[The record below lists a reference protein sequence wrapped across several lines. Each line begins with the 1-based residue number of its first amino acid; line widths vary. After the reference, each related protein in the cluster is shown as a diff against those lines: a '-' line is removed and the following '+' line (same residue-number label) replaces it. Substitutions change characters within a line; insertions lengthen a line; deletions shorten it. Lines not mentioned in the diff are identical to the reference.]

1 MAIRF
6 RPDERPSNNNT
17 PRGGGGNR
25 GGGGGGGR
33 VLMAVLMFV
42 FRYPKIGIPLLLV
55 GGAVYFFMSGGIN
68 LGGNTA
74 QQNQDQQYSMG
85 GNIDQERY
93 SQYKVFASLSSSSP
107 KYNLPTSAS
116 LRRFAPTPRNQGQQG
131 SCVGW
136 ASSYAARTILEAVR
150 TGNNPNNLAYSPS
163 FLYNQIG
170 VANCQGAFTG
180 EALEHMK
187 TKGLIELS
195 KFPYD
200 PNSCNKK
207 PNQQELREAMNNR
220 IKGYNRLTKTGRN
233 YDVDLEAVKQ
243 NIAQGA
249 PVIIAAKV
257 PNSFQNMVGKKLW
270 QPTNAE
276 RRQVDRLGGHAMCV
290 IGYDNQQEVFEI
302 QNSWGTEWGDNGFVF
317 VKYSDFKTF
326 CREAYGVF
334 PEQKASTAAATEIA
348 IECGI
353 YSPDRKNGF
362 DLRQIRGNLFE
373 TTSPIKKGTPFKV
386 EITNSLECFT
396 YVFSKEVDKGS
407 QQGAAI
413 KVFPPSNDYSAY
425 LGIVGTRLFP
435 RDGVLEADNA
445 GNRDYMAIVYSK
457 KELNP
462 DQIRQS
468 IDRAGRG
475 DFYENV
481 MAALGSRTFGTLSYT
496 KTSGN
501 SIAFKQ
507 RMSPNQDVAV
517 VVIAMD
523 KQ

>member
-6 RPDERPSNNNT
+6 RPDERPSNNNN
-17 PRGGGGNR
+17 PRGGGKP
-25 GGGGGGGR
+25 GGKINGR
-33 VLMAVLMFV
+33 VIMAVLLFV

-55 GGAVYFFMSGGIN
+55 GGAVYFFMGGGFN
-68 LGGNTA
+68 LGNTTA
-74 QQNQDQQYSMG
+74 DQRYAMG
-85 GNIDQERY
+85 GNIDPERY
-93 SQYKVFASLSSSSP
+93 GQYKVFAALSSSSP
-107 KYNLPTSAS
+107 KYKLPVSAS
-116 LRRFAPTPRNQGQQG
+116 LRRFAPTPRNQGHQG

-150 TGNNPNNLAYSPS
+150 TGENPNKIAYSPS

-170 VANCQGAFTG
+170 VTNCQGAFTG
-180 EALEHMK
+180 QALEHMK
-187 TKGLIELS
+187 NKGLIEFS
-195 KFPYD
+195 KFPYN
-200 PNSCNKK
+200 PNSCSKK
-207 PNQQELREAMNNR
+207 PNQQELREALNNR

-257 PNSFQNMVGKKLW
+257 PNSFQNMIGKKLW
-270 QPTNAE
+270 RPTNAE
-276 RRQVDRLGGHAMCV
+276 RRQVDRLGGHAMCL
-290 IGYDNQQEVFEI
+290 IGYDNNQEVFEI

-317 VKYSDFKTF
+317 VKYDDFKTF

-334 PEQKASTAAATEIA
+334 PEQKASTATATEIA

-362 DLRQIRGNLFE
+362 ELRQIRNNLFE
-373 TTSPIKKGTPFKV
+373 VTNPIKKGTPFKV
-386 EITNSLECFT
+386 EITNSIECFT
-396 YVFSKEVDKGS
+396 YVFSKEVDQGGR
-407 QQGAAI
+407 QGAAI

-435 RDGVLEADNA
+435 REGVLEADQE

-457 KELNP
+457 KELDP
-462 DQIRQS
+462 DQIRQR
-468 IDRAGRG
+468 IDQAGRG

-481 MAALGSRTFGTLSYT
+481 MAALGNRAFGTLNYT

-501 SIAFKQ
+501 TIAFQQ
-507 RMSPNQDVAV
+507 RITPNQDLAV
-517 VVIAMD
+517 VVIAMN

>member
-6 RPDERPSNNNT
+6 RPDERPSNNNN
-17 PRGGGGNR
+17 PRGGGRGGGGN
-25 GGGGGGGR
+25 GR
-33 VLMAVLMFV
+33 ILMAILLFV

-55 GGAVYFFMSGGIN
+55 GGAVWFFMGGG

-74 QQNQDQQYSMG
+74 PQNQEMPYSMG

-93 SQYKVFASLSSSSP
+93 KEYKVFAALSSSSP
-107 KYNLPTSAS
+107 KYNLPASAS
-116 LRRFAPTPRNQGQQG
+116 LRNFAPTPRNQGRQG

-150 TGNNPNNLAYSPS
+150 TGQNPNSLAYSPS

-170 VANCQGAFTG
+170 VPNCQGAFTG

-187 TKGLIELS
+187 NKGLIELS
-195 KFPYD
+195 QFPYD
-200 PNSCNKK
+200 PNSCSRK
-207 PNQQELREAMNNR
+207 PSQQQLRAALDHR

-257 PNSFQNMVGKKLW
+257 PYSFQDMVGKKLW
-270 QPTNAE
+270 RPSNAE
-276 RRQVDRLGGHAMCV
+276 RRQVDRLGGHAMCL
-290 IGYDNQQEVFEI
+290 IGYDDNQEVFEI
-302 QNSWGTEWGDNGFVF
+302 QNSWGTEWGDNGFVY
-317 VKYSDFKTF
+317 VKYDDFKTF

-334 PEQKASTAAATEIA
+334 PEQKASTKAATEIA

-353 YSPDRKNGF
+353 YSPDKKNGF

-373 TTSPIKKGTPFKV
+373 TTTPIKKGTPFKV

-396 YVFSKEVDKGS
+396 YVFSKEVDKGGR
-407 QQGAAI
+407 QGAAI

-435 RDGVLEADNA
+435 REGVLEADQE

-462 DQIRQS
+462 DQIRQQ
-468 IDRAGRG
+468 IDQAGRG

-481 MAALGSRTFGTLSYT
+481 MAALGRRAFSNLNYT

-501 SIAFKQ
+501 SIAFQ
-507 RMSPNQDVAV
+507 QSITSNQDIAV

>member
-6 RPDERPSNNNT
+6 RPDERPSNNNNQ
-17 PRGGGGNR
+17 PR
-25 GGGGGGGR
+25 GGGGGGRGSGR
-33 VLMAVLMFV
+33 LLMAALMFV

-55 GGAVYFFMSGGIN
+55 GGAVYFFLGGGLN
-68 LGGNTA
+68 LGGG
-74 QQNQDQQYSMG
+74 QQQDQRYAMG
-85 GNIDQERY
+85 GNIDQDRY
-93 SQYKVFASLSSSSP
+93 SQYKVFASLSEASP
-107 KYNLPTSAS
+107 KYNLPQSSS
-116 LRRFAPTPRNQGQQG
+116 LRQFAPTPRNQGQQG

-150 TGNNPNNLAYSPS
+150 TGNNPNSLAYSPS

-170 VANCQGAFTG
+170 VQNCQGAFTG

-187 TKGLIELS
+187 NKGLIELS
-195 KFPYD
+195 QFPYD
-200 PNSCNKK
+200 PNSCSQR
-207 PNQQELREAMNNR
+207 PSQQQLRQALDHR

-257 PNSFQNMVGKKLW
+257 PNSFQNMIGKKVW
-270 QPTNAE
+270 TPTNAE
-276 RRQVDRLGGHAMCV
+276 RRQVDQLGGHAMCV
-290 IGYDNQQEVFEI
+290 IGYDNNQQVFEI

-317 VKYSDFKTF
+317 VRYDDFKTF

-334 PEQKASTAAATEIA
+334 PEQKASTQDATEIA

-353 YSPDRKNGF
+353 YSPDRKDGF
-362 DLRQIRGNLFE
+362 DLRRIKNNLFE
-373 TTSPIKKGTPFKV
+373 ITSPIKKGTPFKV

-396 YVFSKEVDKGS
+396 YVFSKEVDKGGR
-407 QQGAAI
+407 QGAAI

-425 LGIVGTRLFP
+425 LGIKGTRLFP
-435 RDGVLEADNA
+435 KEGVLEADNE
-445 GNRDYMAIVYSK
+445 GTRDYMAIVYSK
-457 KELNP
+457 TELDP
-462 DQIRQS
+462 DQIRQR
-468 IDRAGRG
+468 IDQAGRG

-481 MAALGSRTFGTLSYT
+481 MAAVGNRAFGNLNYS
-496 KTSGN
+496 KTSGK
-501 SIAFKQ
+501 SIAFQQ
-507 RMSPNQDVAV
+507 RISSNQDIAV

>member
-6 RPDERPSNNNT
+6 RPDERPNNNQN
-17 PRGGGGNR
+17 PRGGGRRGN
-25 GGGGGGGR
+25 GNNGR
-33 VLMAVLMFV
+33 IIMALLLFV
-42 FRYPKIGIPLLLV
+42 FRYPKIGVPLLIV
-55 GGAVYFFMSGGIN
+55 GGVVYFFMGNS
-68 LGGNTA
+68 LQNTA
-74 QQNQDQQYSMG
+74 SSNQEQRYSMG

-93 SQYKVFASLSSSSP
+93 KQYKVFASLSASSP
-107 KYNLPTSAS
+107 KYNIPKQTS

-150 TGNNPNNLAYSPS
+150 TGDNPNSLAYSPS

-170 VANCQGAFTG
+170 VPNCQGAFTG

-187 TKGLIELS
+187 NKGLIAFS

-200 PNSCNKK
+200 PNSCNHR
-207 PNQQELREAMNNR
+207 PDPQELRAALNHR

-257 PNSFQNMVGKKLW
+257 PYSFQNMIGKKVW
-270 QPTNAE
+270 RPTRAE
-276 RRQVDRLGGHAMCV
+276 RRQVDRLGGHAMCL
-290 IGYDNQQEVFEI
+290 IGYDDNKQLFEI
-302 QNSWGTEWGDNGFVF
+302 QNSWGTEWGDNGFVY
-317 VKYSDFKTF
+317 VNYDDFKTF

-334 PEQKASTAAATEIA
+334 PEQKASTQAAKEIA

-353 YSPDRKNGF
+353 YSPDRKTGF
-362 DLRQIRGNLFE
+362 NLRKIKGNLFE
-373 TTSPIKKGTPFKV
+373 TTTPIKKGSPFKV

-396 YVFSKEVDKGS
+396 YVFSKEVDQGS
-407 QQGAAI
+407 RQGAAI
-413 KVFPPSNDYSAY
+413 KVFPPSNAYSAY

-435 RDGVLEADNA
+435 KEGVLEADQA

-462 DQIRQS
+462 DQIRQR
-468 IDRAGRG
+468 IDQAKRG
-475 DFYENV
+475 NFYDNV
-481 MAALGSRTFGTLSYT
+481 MAALGNRAFSSLNYT
-496 KTSGN
+496 KTSGS

-507 RMSPNQDVAV
+507 RINSNQDIAV